1 MTVEVVVTRMPEAKS
16 IRGASCIAI
25 EPSCLLRYYPA
36 GPGRKARIRMD
47 DVTSKPVPGAP
58 VADSP
63 STAGAAELA
72 KETGISQVGESSHQL
87 KALHGLRFLAAFCIL
102 YSHACS
108 WLVNFKDTETV
119 LNFSGELVSTYGM
132 PLFFVLSGFVIHYNY
147 SRLFSTMRSRWAIV
161 EFLGARFARIY
172 PLFICFF
179 LVGLAVDEV
188 LQWVYHNKLNL
199 LLVFAHYLTLTQS
212 WVYIVLYGDRLVL
225 DGTFGLSWSLSTEFF
240 FYVSYI
246 VLVLH
251 ITRMRSIAGLL
262 VTAGAMSVLV
272 LTSFVYAAAHRG
284 AIEAFAERYMN
295 DHLGNSNHSVYWW
308 FFYYSPYA
316 RVFEF
321 ILGCLTAQI
330 YALFAAHP
338 VSLREARWGRIV
350 LGAALVF
357 LVAFSFVHVFRLF
370 GPFVGQYVNAVR
382 PNFGVAVGIAALI
395 FCVCRYRTSAVA
407 LLLSTPLMIL
417 LGDLSFSIYAV
428 HTWTLRIFQRPS
440 MDFRYGVELE
450 AAFRIVL
457 GIALT
462 LVLSTAT
469 FRLIEVPARAWLRK
483 VVARRLLRSF
493 GPREANMLAA
503 EQIYS
508 ARREIVVGMI
518 FVAMIG
524 ALLAYQFLIVPLF
537 TPYVR

>member
-1 MTVEVVVTRMPEAKS
+1 
-16 IRGASCIAI
+16 
-25 EPSCLLRYYPA
+25 
-36 GPGRKARIRMD
+36 MD

-58 VADSP
+58 VAGSP

-72 KETGISQVGESSHQL
+72 KETGISQVGESSHEL

-108 WLVNFKDTETV
+108 WLANFKDTETV

-147 SRLFSTMRSRWAIV
+147 SRLFSTMRPRWAIF
-161 EFLGARFARIY
+161 EFLGARFARLY
-172 PLFICFF
+172 PLFISFF
-179 LVGLAVDEV
+179 LVGFAVDGV
-188 LQWVYHNKLNL
+188 LQWYYEHKLNL
-199 LLVFAHYLTLTQS
+199 LLVMTHYLTLTQS
-212 WVYIVLYGDRLVL
+212 WVYITLFGDRLLL
-225 DGTFGLSWSLSTEFF
+225 DGPFGLSWSLSTEFF
-240 FYVSYI
+240 FYVTYI

-251 ITRMRSIAGLL
+251 VARMRSIAGLL
-262 VTAGAMSVLV
+262 ITAVAMSVLV
-272 LTSFVYAAAHRG
+272 LATFAYAAHHRD
-284 AIEAFAERYMN
+284 AISAFGVQYMN
-295 DHLGNSNHSVYWW
+295 ANINGSDHTLFWW
-308 FFYYSPYA
+308 FFYYSPYG

-330 YALFAAHP
+330 YAIFSQHP
-338 VSLREARWGRIV
+338 VSAREARWGRIV
-350 LGAALVF
+350 LNASLVF
-357 LVAFSFVHVFRLF
+357 LLAFALVYLFRPF
-370 GPFVGQYVNAVR
+370 GPEVAKYAELLKLNYGC
-382 PNFGVAVGIAALI
+382 AVGIAALI
-395 FCVCRYRTSAVA
+395 FCVSRYRSSPVA
-407 LLLSTPLMIL
+407 LMLSTPLMVL

-428 HTWTLRIFQRPS
+428 HTYTLRIFERPS

-450 AAFRIVL
+450 TAFRIVL

-503 EQIYS
+503 GQIYS
-508 ARREIVVGMI
+508 ARREIVIGMI

>member
-1 MTVEVVVTRMPEAKS
+1 MPPPILSRRSDAK
-16 IRGASCIAI
+16 GADT
-25 EPSCLLRYYPA
+25 
-36 GPGRKARIRMD
+36 MD
-47 DVTSKPVPGAP
+47 DVTSKPVPGDTNAA

-63 STAGAAELA
+63 AAGAAELA
-72 KETGISQVGESSHQL
+72 KETGISQVGESSHEL
-87 KALHGLRFLAAFCIL
+87 RALHGLRFLAAFCIL
-102 YSHACS
+102 ISHACG
-108 WLVNFKDTETV
+108 WLANFKDTRTIFNYAEFFTV
-119 LNFSGELVSTYGM
+119 YGM

-199 LLVFAHYLTLTQS
+199 FLVFAHELTLTQS

-262 VTAGAMSVLV
+262 VTAGAMSVLIV
-272 LTSFVYAAAHRG
+272 TAFAYAAGHHN
-284 AIEAFAERYMN
+284 AINAFAADNMN
-295 DHLGNSNHSVYWW
+295 QIDRGEHSVYRW
-308 FFYYSPYA
+308 FFYYSPYV

-330 YALFAAHP
+330 YTVLAARP
-338 VSLREARWGRIV
+338 VSPREQRWGLIL
-350 LGAALVF
+350 LGASLIF
-357 LVAFSFVHVFRLF
+357 LF
-370 GPFVGQYVNAVR
+370 GFSYVFMFRPFGGYVAGYVSVLKE
-382 PNFGVAVGIAALI
+382 NFGSAIGLAVLI
-395 FCVCRYRTSAVA
+395 FCVSRYRSSTVA
-407 LLLSTPLMIL
+407 KMLSTPLMVR

-428 HTWTLRIFQRPS
+428 HTFTLRIFERPLQ
-440 MDFRYGVELE
+440 DFRYGVELE
-450 AAFRIVL
+450 AALRIAL
-457 GIALT
+457 GVALT
-462 LVLSTAT
+462 LILSTAT
-469 FRLIEVPARAWLRK
+469 FRLIEVPARARVRK
-483 VVARRLLRSF
+483 AVARRLLRRF
-493 GPREANMLAA
+493 GPREANMLPA
-503 EQIYS
+503 EEIFS
-508 ARREIVVGMI
+508 SDREIVIGTL
-518 FVAMIG
+518 FVALIG
-524 ALLAYQFLIVPLF
+524 VLLAYQFLIVPYF

>member
-1 MTVEVVVTRMPEAKS
+1 
-16 IRGASCIAI
+16 
-25 EPSCLLRYYPA
+25 
-36 GPGRKARIRMD
+36 MD
-47 DVTSKPVPGAP
+47 DVTSQPVPGSSSAA

-63 STAGAAELA
+63 AAGAAELA
-72 KETGISQVGESSHQL
+72 KETGISQVGESSHEL
-87 KALHGLRFLAAFCIL
+87 RALHGLRFLAAFCIL
-102 YSHACS
+102 YSHACG
-108 WLVNFKDTETV
+108 WLANFKDKQTILHYT
-119 LNFSGELVSTYGM
+119 GELVGIYGM

-147 SRLFSTMRSRWAIV
+147 SRLFSTMRPRWAIL

-188 LQWVYHNKLNL
+188 LQWYYEHKLNL
-199 LLVFAHYLTLTQS
+199 LLVMGHFLTLTQS
-212 WVYIVLYGDRLVL
+212 WVYIVLYGDRLLL

-240 FYVSYI
+240 FYLSYI

-262 VTAGAMSVLV
+262 ITAGAMSVLV
-272 LTSFVYAAAHRG
+272 LTSFVYAATHRG
-284 AIEAFAERYMN
+284 AINAFSGRYMN
-295 DHLGNSNHSVYWW
+295 DHFGASNHSVYWW

-330 YALFAAHP
+330 YALFSAHP
-338 VSLREARWGRIV
+338 VSPGEARWGRIILNV
-350 LGAALVF
+350 SLVF
-357 LVAFSFVHVFRLF
+357 LVAFSFVHVFRPF
-370 GPFVGQYVNAVR
+370 GPGIAEYVDAVT

-395 FCVCRYRTSAVA
+395 FCVSRYRTSTVA
-407 LLLSTPLMIL
+407 SLLSMPLMVL
-417 LGDLSFSIYAV
+417 LGDLSFSVYAV
-428 HTWTLRIFQRPS
+428 HTWTLRIFERPP

-457 GIALT
+457 AIALT
-462 LVLSTAT
+462 LILSTAT
-469 FRLIEVPARAWLRK
+469 FRLIEVPARARVRK
-483 VVARRLLRSF
+483 AVARRLLRSF
-493 GPREANMLAA
+493 GPREANTLAA
-503 EQIYS
+503 GQIYS
-508 ARREIVVGMI
+508 ARREIAVGLL

-524 ALLAYQFLIVPLF
+524 ALVAYQFLIVPHF